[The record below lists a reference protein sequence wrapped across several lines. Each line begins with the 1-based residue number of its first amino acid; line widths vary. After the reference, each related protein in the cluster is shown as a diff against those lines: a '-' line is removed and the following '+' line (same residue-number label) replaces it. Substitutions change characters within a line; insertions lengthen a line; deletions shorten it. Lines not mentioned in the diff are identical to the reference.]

1 MGLELNALAPGTQ
14 QSAGPAHR
22 KLDSDAQMKRN
33 WQRHRQARNARIEAG
48 AKLAKGKIV
57 EAHNASKLLEA
68 VIRPGDRVCL
78 EGDNQKQADLLSASL
93 LAVDPAKV
101 NDLHMV
107 QSGIVLPEHLDLF
120 DRGVAKKLDFA
131 YSGPQSARIATMLF
145 GGKIELGAV
154 HTYLELFARYFIDLT
169 PNVALIAAVS
179 ADRDGNLYTGP
190 NTEDTPTVVEATA
203 FKDGIVVAQVNEM
216 LDKVPRVDIPGDRVQ
231 FVVKADK
238 PFFVEPLFTRD
249 PAAISEGQILTAML
263 AIKGIYAPYG
273 VQRLNH
279 GIGFNTAAIELLLP
293 TYGEKLGLKGKIAS
307 HFALNPHPALIPAI
321 ESGWVEQIHC
331 FGSEVGMDEY
341 IRARSDIFF
350 TGADGS
356 LRSNRALCQTAGLYA
371 CDMFIGS
378 TLQIDLQGNSSTIT
392 TSRIAGFGGAPN
404 MGADARGRRHP
415 SAPWLQAGLEA
426 DPDGSALL
434 RRGRKLI
441 VQIGETFESNNAP
454 LFVEKLDALALAEK
468 LDLELAP
475 VMIYGDDVTH
485 IVTEEG
491 VANLL
496 LCRDASEREHA
507 IRGVA
512 GYTEVGRGRHAKMV
526 DRLRER
532 GVIRRPED
540 LGIDPLDADRSMLAA
555 RSIKDL
561 VRWSGGLYAPP
572 SQFRNW

>member
-1 MGLELNALAPGTQ
+1 MT
-14 QSAGPAHR
+14 
-22 KLDSDAQMKRN
+22 MN
-33 WQRHRQARNARIEAG
+33 WQRHREEHLARIKAG
-48 AKLAKGKIV
+48 SALAKGKIV
-57 EAHNASKLLEA
+57 EARDATRLLEA
-68 VIRPGDRVCL
+68 VVRPGDRVCL
-78 EGDNQKQADLLSASL
+78 EGDNQKQADLLSSAL
-93 LAVDPAKV
+93 LAVDRTKV
-101 NDLHMV
+101 NNLHMV
-107 QSGIVLPEHLDLF
+107 QSGVVLPSHLDLF
-120 DRGVAKKLDFA
+120 DHGIAKRLDYA

-203 FKDGIVVAQVNEM
+203 FKDGVVIAQVNEIV
-216 LDKVPRVDIPGDRVQ
+216 DRIPRVDIPGDRID
-231 FVVKADK
+231 FVVEADK

-249 PAAISEGQILTAML
+249 PGAITETQILTAMM

-273 VQRLNH
+273 VKRLNH
-279 GIGFNTAAIELLLP
+279 GIGFSTAAIELLLP
-293 TYGEKLGLKGKIAS
+293 TFADKLGLKGKIAS

-321 ESGWVEQIHC
+321 ESGWVQQVHS
-331 FGSEVGMDEY
+331 FGSEVGMEDY
-341 IRARSDIFF
+341 IRARPDVYF

-356 LRSNRALCQTAGLYA
+356 LRSNRAFSQVAGLYA

-378 TLQIDLQGNSSTIT
+378 TLQIDLDGNSSTIT
-392 TSRIAGFGGAPN
+392 TQRIAGFGGAPN
-404 MGADARGRRHP
+404 MGSDPRGRRHP
-415 SAPWLQAGLEA
+415 SEPWLQAGKEA
-426 DPDGSALL
+426 DPDGPAPL
-434 RRGRKLI
+434 RRGRKLV
-441 VQIGETFESNNAP
+441 VQIGETFGEKNVP

-468 LDLELAP
+468 LKLDLAP

-491 VANLL
+491 IANLL
-496 LCRDASEREHA
+496 LCRDGREREQA

-512 GYTEVGRGRHAKMV
+512 GYTDVGRARDKKMV
-526 DRLRER
+526 QHLRER

-540 LGIDPLDADRSMLAA
+540 LGIDLLDVDRNLLAA

-561 VRWSGGLYAPP
+561 VRWSGGLYSPP
-572 SQFRNW
+572 SKFRNW

>member
-1 MGLELNALAPGTQ
+1 MMT
-14 QSAGPAHR
+14 
-22 KLDSDAQMKRN
+22 N
-33 WQRHRQARNARIEAG
+33 WQHRHEARNARIEAG
-48 AKLAKGKIV
+48 VKLAKGKIV
-57 EAHNASKLLEA
+57 EARNAPRLLEA

-78 EGDNQKQADLLSASL
+78 EGDNQKQADLLCTAL
-93 LAVDPAKV
+93 LAVDLAKV
-101 NDLHMV
+101 RDLHMV
-107 QSGIVLPEHLDLF
+107 QSGVVLPEHLDLF
-120 DRGVAKKLDFA
+120 DRGIAKKLDFA

-203 FKDGIVVAQVNEM
+203 FKDGIVIAQVNDIV
-216 LDKVPRVDIPGDRVQ
+216 DKVPRVDIPGDRVQ

-249 PAAISEGQILTAML
+249 PAAITEGQILTAML
-263 AIKGIYAPYG
+263 AIKGVYAPYG
-273 VQRLNH
+273 VRRLNH

-293 TYGEKLGLKGKIAS
+293 TYGEKLGLKGKVAS

-341 IRARSDIFF
+341 VRARSDVFF
-350 TGADGS
+350 TGQDGS
-356 LRSNRALCQTAGLYA
+356 LRSNRAFCQTAGLYA

-378 TLQIDLQGNSSTIT
+378 TLQIDLQGNSSTVT

-415 SAPWLQAGLEA
+415 SEPWLQAGREA
-426 DPDGSALL
+426 DPEGSALL
-434 RRGRKLI
+434 RRGRKLV
-441 VQIGETFESNNAP
+441 VQIGETFGDKNVP

-468 LDLELAP
+468 LNLELAP
-475 VMIYGDDVTH
+475 VMIYGDDVSH

-491 VANLL
+491 IANLL
-496 LCRDASEREHA
+496 LCRDASEREQA

-512 GYTEVGRGRHAKMV
+512 GYTDVGRGRDARMV
-526 DRLRER
+526 QRLRER

-540 LGIDPLDADRSMLAA
+540 LAIDPLDADRNMLAA